1 MSIRIE
7 VLSPGALTTIRDLG
21 RPGSAHLG
29 ISPGGAADTVA
40 LRLAN
45 RLVGNPEGSPGLE
58 MTLTGGRFRFD
69 GEVAIALT
77 GGDFDCNV
85 PLYTTVIVP
94 AGFELRVGGAK
105 SGVRCYLAVNGQ
117 VSGTV
122 ARGEALHVEGSRRVA
137 SKACATYQYR
147 HTIRVTAGA
156 DTERFPAE
164 ALERLQSTE
173 WTVSDHSNRQG
184 VRLGQGP
191 AITGGAGSQPSE
203 GVALGA
209 IQVPPDGQ
217 PMILFVD
224 SQTTG
229 GYPVLANVSSVDLPS
244 VAQLRPR
251 DRVRFELVPFEEA
264 RQLLLEQEAWIAS
277 G

>member
-1 MSIRIE
+1 MSVQIE
-7 VLSPGALTTIRDLG
+7 VLSPGALTTVRDLG

-45 RLVGNPEGSPGLE
+45 RLVGNPEDSPGLE
-58 MTLTGGRFRFD
+58 MTLQGGRFRFD
-69 GEVAIALT
+69 GEATIALA

-85 PLYTTVIVP
+85 ALYTTVVVP
-94 AGFELRVGGAK
+94 AGFELRVGGAR
-105 SGVRCYLAVNGQ
+105 SGVRSYLAVNGR

-122 ARGEALHVEGSRRVA
+122 ARGSCLTVEGA
-137 SKACATYQYR
+137 QTCAQKACAPYPYR
-147 HTIRVTAGA
+147 HTMRVTTGA
-156 DTERFPAE
+156 DTAGFPAK
-164 ALERLQSTE
+164 ALDLLQTGE

-184 VRLGQGP
+184 VRLGQGA
-191 AITGGAGSQPSE
+191 AIRGGAGSQPSE

-209 IQVPPDGQ
+209 IQIPPDGQ
-217 PMILFVD
+217 PLILFVD

-229 GYPVLANVSSVDLPS
+229 GYPVLANVASVDLPS

-251 DRVRFELVPFEEA
+251 DRVRFELVPFDEA
-264 RQLLLEQEAWIAS
+264 RRLLLEQEAWIA
-277 G
+277 GH